1 MSKKHNNVLVLTYWS
16 FNDALIQTYTLPY
29 VKIIRKIVSEKTRI
43 ILFTYESLYFKMN
56 QNEWENAVQENEKTG
71 IELKKAQYRNFG
83 FFAVFL
89 NILTFVRLW
98 FLIIFNRIK
107 VIHAFCTPA
116 GSIAWLLKK
125 TTGIKLI
132 IDSYEPHA
140 ENMVENGEWDQ
151 RSIAFRMLF
160 YLEKKL
166 SKSAKAVIATTSGMR
181 EYAKEKYSV
190 VFKNFYV
197 KPSCTDMDL
206 FNPYKFNKAEERKK
220 WNISDD
226 VILGI
231 YIGKFGGIYLE
242 DEFFYLIKAAQEY
255 WKGKSYIF
263 ICTNRDIDW
272 INEKIIEFRLTDK
285 SIKVIPYVP
294 HKTIPALLA
303 MADYGINPV
312 KPVPTKRYCTSI
324 KDGEYWAMGLP
335 VIITPN
341 ISDDSQIIKEHKIGS
356 VLNGFNENDYK
367 NSIIEI
373 DQILNSKKDRLKSEI
388 RHFAEKFRSFEN
400 ARIIYN
406 DLYNKTIIK

>member
-1 MSKKHNNVLVLTYWS
+1 MKANQNILILTYWS
-16 FNDALIQTYTLPY
+16 FKDALIQTYTLPY
-29 VKIIRKIVSEKTRI
+29 VKIIRKIISKKSRI
-43 ILFTYESLYFKMN
+43 ILFTYESSYFRMPKEDWK
-56 QNEWENAVQENEKTG
+56 NEVQENEKIG

-116 GSIAWLLKK
+116 GAIAWFLKI
-125 TTGIKLI
+125 TTGVKLI

-151 RSIAFRMLF
+151 KSIAFRILF
-160 YLEKKL
+160 KLEKKQ
-166 SKSAKAVIATTSGMR
+166 SRASMAVIATTTGMR
-181 EYAKEKYSV
+181 DYAKEKYDVS
-190 VFKNFYV
+190 FKNFYI
-197 KPSCTDMDL
+197 KPSCVDL
-206 FNPYKFNKAEERKK
+206 ELFDPEKFNKSEERKK
-220 WNISDD
+220 WEINDD
-226 VILGI
+226 AILGI

-242 DEFFYLIKAAQEY
+242 DEFFELVNASQEY
-255 WKGKSYIF
+255 WKDKSYIF
-263 ICTNRDIDW
+263 ICTDRDLNW
-272 INEKIIEFRLTDK
+272 INEKIEKFNLNGEK
-285 SIKVIPYVP
+285 IKAISYVP
-294 HKTIPALLA
+294 HHTVPALLS

-312 KPVPTKRYCTSI
+312 KPVQTKRYCTSI

-341 ISDDSQIIKEHKIGS
+341 ISDDSQIIKENKIGS
-356 VLNGFNENDYK
+356 VINEFTEKGYMS
-367 NSIIEI
+367 SIIDI
-373 DQILNSKKDRLKSEI
+373 DQILNSKNDNLKSKI
-388 RHFAEKFRSFEN
+388 RQFAKNLRSFEN